1 MAPIN
6 RREFMKWVGAGSAIL
21 ILPPGCANAGG
32 FLTTTEKKTLA
43 ALADQLLPPD
53 DTPGG
58 AALGAVEYIEALLTA
73 LDGKTPTI
81 LRGGPYSG
89 RQALPDA
96 TGNPSSNLPANGFM
110 MLLPLDRV
118 QARAWHLRLYGSNHT
133 DGGGP
138 NDALLGPVVGLRDQ
152 IRQGLAAANGQT
164 LDQLDADFRDLLF
177 GLVNEAAFGAPE
189 YGGNPGG
196 AGWKLVHFE
205 GDQQPLGYSL
215 FDTTTMSYHERPE
228 APVTTPNPGP
238 DPEPLDDA
246 TKKLLDM
253 VIGFLGGK
261 TFP

>member
-21 ILPPGCANAGG
+21 MLPPGCATQSG
-32 FLTTTEKKTLA
+32 FFTATEKRTLA
-43 ALADQLLPPD
+43 ALADQILPPD

-96 TGNPSSNLPANGFM
+96 TGNPSSNVPPDGFM
-110 MLLPLDRV
+110 VLLPLDRV

-138 NDALLGPVVGLRDQ
+138 NDALLGPVVGLREQ
-152 IRQGLAAANGQT
+152 LRQGLAAAAGQPIGNV
-164 LDQLDADFRDLLF
+164 DPDFVALVY
-177 GLVNEAAFGAPE
+177 GLVAEAAFGAPE

-196 AGWKLVHFE
+196 AGWAMVHFE
-205 GDQQPLGYSL
+205 GDMQPLGFSA
-215 FDTTTMSYHERPE
+215 FDTVSGGYVERPDL
-228 APVTTPNPGP
+228 PVTTANPGA

-246 TKKLLDM
+246 TRALLDE
-253 VIGFLGGK
+253 VFAALGGR